1 MLSTQLRSMVEDRV
15 GLARAIAHQEWK
27 KLTGYD
33 RDDVLSWAYH
43 GLISAAERWP
53 AYCEENNFEPY
64 IGDAQ
69 SWFDTYATRRIRGAI
84 IDQLRA
90 GDVATRRERKTIKE
104 IMAKEPDLLPTS
116 WDRESPEK
124 IARRTGL
131 PVAEVASALKAMKRA
146 PLPLDEM
153 LASSGGAAFVAPVSV
168 EDAAG
173 ELDLCSVFVA
183 AVAGLQPLYRIVL
196 VLAVYKGYDDEK
208 IVAEVPELSGDHMIS
223 SHALSWVAHLRE
235 QAICEVLGVLRT
247 HLGAAEV
254 ELPRR
259 ARPAPRGRRAST
271 PSSEPE
277 GAVSLAMLAAG

>member
-1 MLSTQLRSMVEDRV
+1 MTLMQAGAVAPLPPPDAVVFDFGGVLFNWQPVVLLQQVMPDHARNAEEALALAHTVFQSFMPDGDWAAFDRGTAEWDEV
-15 GLARAIAHQEWK
+15 RGL
-27 KLTGYD
+27 
-33 RDDVLSWAYH
+33 
-43 GLISAAERWP
+43 
-53 AYCEENNFEPY
+53 
-64 IGDAQ
+64 
-69 SWFDTYATRRIRGAI
+69 
-84 IDQLRA
+84 
-90 GDVATRRERKTIKE
+90 
-104 IMAKEPDLLPTS
+104 
-116 WDRESPEK
+116 